1 MSEDDIK
8 RLLQKNLEVSQESL
22 DILKKINRARIISN
36 IFTFLKWVIIIGLAL
51 GAFYYL
57 EPYVD
62 QIKNT
67 YKEIQNLQLNISSIK
82 LPR

>member
-67 YKEIQNLQLNISSIK
+67 YKEIQNLQQNISSTK